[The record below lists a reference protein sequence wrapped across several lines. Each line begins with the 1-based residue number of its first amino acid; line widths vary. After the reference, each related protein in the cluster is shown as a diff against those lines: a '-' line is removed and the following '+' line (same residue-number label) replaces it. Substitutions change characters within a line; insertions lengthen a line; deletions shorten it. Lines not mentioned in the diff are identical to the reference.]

1 MHTAGKIFL
10 GLGVLMLI
18 GGGIMAGMGGNALED
33 EVEGL
38 EDLAN
43 FAIEDSTSGTLNVD
57 DNCLLYTSP
66 SPRD

>member
-43 FAIEDSTSGTLNVD
+43 
-57 DNCLLYTSP
+57 LLLRTVPQEP
-66 SPRD
+66 SMWPIKMVGET